1 MTDERAGSVFAALS
15 DSTRREVIRRLA
27 QDPATATELATDLPV
42 SRQAVVKHLSALAEA
57 GLVRAERHGREVRY
71 QLTPEPLSSA
81 VSWITDLD
89 DTWSERLAALRAHL
103 GETS

>member
-1 MTDERAGSVFAALS
+1 MSDEQAGPVFAALS
-15 DSTRREVIRRLA
+15 DATRREVIRRLA

-42 SRQAVVKHLSALAEA
+42 SRQAVAKHLSALAEA

-71 QLTPEPLSSA
+71 QLTPEPLSTA

-89 DTWSERLAALRAHL
+89 ETWTDRLAALRAHL
-103 GETS
+103 GEES